1 MPVTAQQLT
10 RIAAAVLALAATG
23 ASATTYT
30 WNTGGFVPGTTAPN
44 PLAAGDELLVGAG
57 SGKSFGAGVDWASD
71 GTVQWGATSAVS
83 LLAGARVSNRG
94 LWNLSTDVVLSGAGA
109 GATFLNQGV
118 LAKVAGSSNSTF
130 SGGSLVFDQQG
141 TLRADTGTLR
151 IDTPLAVFRDGG
163 RYLGAGRIEVGTSSR
178 FEGRLDSENL
188 VLTGGTNRVWTGDQ
202 AVINGRVTWETGSFS
217 GDWTVGAGQTLRTT
231 GIGTT
236 GFTGAATVFTNQ
248 GRIEWGGSSA
258 VRIGAGSTLVNEG
271 VIELQSNVNLQT
283 PGGGGFFR
291 NTGWLVKQAD
301 GNASMD
307 SAGLEVDNTGVI
319 EVQRGSLR
327 LPTSHLDRGTL
338 TGEGRFLNFRAM
350 ATEGTI
356 APGPGGVAG
365 GIGTLAM
372 DKASTES
379 GVFMNLGST
388 LAIDLHS
395 AASHDLLTLDQALFL
410 QGATLAL
417 NCWLA
422 CQAEVGESFVI
433 GTFTDIGS
441 PQFFNAITLSGFATG
456 DFDVTVEDGQIRL
469 LVTEAVTA
477 VPEPGTWTL
486 MAAGLLSV
494 AQLARRRRS
503 RR

>member
-1 MPVTAQQLT
+1 MPVTVQQLT

-23 ASATTYT
+23 ANAATFV
-30 WNTGGFVPGTTAPN
+30 WNTGSFVPGTTAPN

-71 GTVQWGATSAVS
+71 GTVQWGATSTVS
-83 LLAGARVSNRG
+83 LLAGARVINRG
-94 LWNLSTDVVLSGAGA
+94 AWNLSTDVVLSGAGA
-109 GATFLNQGV
+109 GATFVNQGL
-118 LAKVAGSSNSTF
+118 LAKVAGSGNSTF
-130 SGGSLVFDQQG
+130 SGSSLIFDQQG

-163 RYLGAGRIEVGTSSR
+163 RYQGAGRIEVGTSSR

-202 AVINGRVTWETGSFS
+202 AVINGLVTWETGNFS
-217 GDWTVGAGQTLRTT
+217 GTWTVGAGQTLHTT
-231 GIGTT
+231 GSGTT

-248 GRIEWGGSSA
+248 GSIEWGASTA
-258 VRIGAGSTLVNEG
+258 VRIGGGSTLVNQG
-271 VIELQSNVNLQT
+271 LIELQTNVNLQNS
-283 PGGGGFFR
+283 GSGGFLV
-291 NTGWLVKQAD
+291 NEGWLVKQAD
-301 GNASMD
+301 GDASMD
-307 SAGLEVDNTGVI
+307 SVGLEVENTGVI

-327 LPTSHLDRGTL
+327 LPTSHRDRGTL

-365 GIGTLAM
+365 GIGMLAM
-372 DKASTES
+372 DKASAES

-410 QGATLAL
+410 DGATLAL
-417 NCWLA
+417 NCWLD
-422 CQAEVGESFVI
+422 CQAQVGESFII

-441 PQFFNAITLSGFATG
+441 PQFFDAITLSGFATG
-456 DFDVTVEDGQIRL
+456 AFNVTVEDGLIRL

-477 VPEPGTWTL
+477 VPEPGTWAL

-494 AQLARRRRS
+494 AQLVRLRRS

>member
-10 RIAAAVLALAATG
+10 CITAAVLALAATG
-23 ASATTYT
+23 AKGATYT

-57 SGKSFGAGVDWASD
+57 SGKSFGAGVDWATD
-71 GTVQWGATSAVS
+71 GTVQWGATSTVS
-83 LLAGARVSNRG
+83 LLSGARVSNRG
-94 LWNLSTDVVLSGAGA
+94 SWNLSTDVVLSGAGA

-118 LAKVAGSSNSTF
+118 LAKVAGSGNSTF
-130 SGGSLVFDQQG
+130 SGGNLVFDQRG

-178 FEGRLDSENL
+178 FEGRLDAENL

-202 AVINGRVTWETGSFS
+202 AVVHGLLTWETGSFS
-217 GDWTVGAGQTLRTT
+217 GGWMVGAGQTLRTT
-231 GIGTT
+231 GTGTT
-236 GFTGAATVFTNQ
+236 GFTGADTVFTNQ
-248 GRIEWGGSSA
+248 GRIEWRASTA
-258 VRIGAGSTLVNEG
+258 VRIGGGSTLVNQG
-271 VIELQSNVNLQT
+271 VIELQTNVNLQNT
-283 PGGGGFFR
+283 GGGGTLL
-291 NTGWLVKQAD
+291 NEGWLVKLAEGD
-301 GNASMD
+301 ASMD
-307 SAGLEVDNTGVI
+307 SVGLEVENTGVI

-327 LPTSHLDRGTL
+327 LPTAHLDRGTL

-365 GIGTLAM
+365 GIGVLAL
-372 DKASTES
+372 DKVGTES

-422 CQAEVGESFVI
+422 CAAEVGESFVI

-456 DFDVTVEDGQIRL
+456 AFDVTVEEGQIRL

-503 RR
+503 RH

>member
-1 MPVTAQQLT
+1 MPVTARPLT
-10 RIAAAVLALAATG
+10 RIAAAVLALATTG

-44 PLAAGDELLVGAG
+44 PLAAEDELLVGAG
-57 SGKSFGAGVDWASD
+57 SGKSFGAGVEWASD
-71 GTVQWGATSAVS
+71 GTVQWGATASVS
-83 LLAGARVSNRG
+83 LLAGARVANRG

-109 GATFLNQGV
+109 GATFVNQGT
-118 LAKVAGSSNSTF
+118 LAKVAGSGTSTF
-130 SGGSLVFDQQG
+130 SGSSLVFDQQG
-141 TLRADTGTLR
+141 TLSADTGTLR

-163 RYLGAGRIEVGTSSR
+163 LYRGAGRIEVGTSSL
-178 FEGRLDSENL
+178 FEGSLDSENL
-188 VLTGGTNRVWTGDQ
+188 VLTGGSNRVWTGDQ
-202 AVINGRVTWETGSFS
+202 AVINGLLTWENGSFS
-217 GDWTVGAGQTLRTT
+217 GDWTVATGQTLRTSGT
-231 GIGTT
+231 GTT
-236 GFTGAATVFTNQ
+236 GFSGSATVFTNQ

-258 VRIGAGSTLVNEG
+258 VRIGGGSTLVNQG
-271 VIELQSNVNLQT
+271 VIELQSNVNLQNS
-283 PGGGGFFR
+283 GGGGFFV
-291 NTGWLVKQAD
+291 NQGWLVKQAD

-307 SAGLEVDNTGVI
+307 STGLEVDNTGVI
-319 EVQRGSLR
+319 EVRQGSLR
-327 LPTSHLDRGTL
+327 LPSAHTDRGTL
-338 TGEGRFLNFRAM
+338 TGEGMFLNFRAM

-372 DKASTES
+372 NKASTAS

-395 AASHDLLTLDQALFL
+395 PASHDLLTLDQNLFL

-441 PQFFNAITLSGFATG
+441 PQFFNAVTLSGFATG
-456 DFDVTVEDGQIRL
+456 AFDVTVEEGQIRL
-469 LVTEAVTA
+469 LVTEAVSA

-486 MAAGLLSV
+486 MAAGLLSM
-494 AQLARRRRS
+494 ARLARRRRGQ
-503 RR
+503 R